1 MRFLELRRKGIRDG
15 YKAVSAE
22 TLSKEEG
29 WREEARQSIDEMMKD
44 PVIGRLLKRS
54 SLTIAQFETLLIDQL
69 GHDIANKQLT
79 REEMAH
85 ITRKNRRIS
94 RGAMNRTLRQAKN
107 NVSEAIHT
115 ILLLGYGGLFESPS
129 LAPFVEASEQLK
141 SQTSQM
147 RETTQLDLKSYAA
160 SVEAL
165 LDDLEEAFNA
175 IYGKTR
181 HA

>member
-1 MRFLELRRKGIRDG
+1 MRSLGLQRKGIRDG
-15 YKAVSAE
+15 YKVVSAE
-22 TLSKEEG
+22 TLNKEG
-29 WREEARQSIDEMMKD
+29 GLREETRQSIDEMMKD
-44 PVIGRLLKRS
+44 PVVGRLLKRS
-54 SLTIAQFETLLIDQL
+54 SLTIAQFETLLVDQL

-79 REEMAH
+79 REEMAY
-85 ITRKNRRIS
+85 ITRKSRRIS
-94 RGAMNRTLRQAKN
+94 RGAMNRTLKQAKN

-141 SQTSQM
+141 SQTNQM
-147 RETTQLDLKSYAA
+147 RETTQSDLKSYAA

-165 LDDLEEAFNA
+165 LDHLEEAFNA

-181 HA
+181 DA

>member
-1 MRFLELRRKGIRDG
+1 MRSLELQRKRIRDG
-15 YKAVSAE
+15 YKVVSAE

-29 WREEARQSIDEMMKD
+29 LREETRQSIDEMMKD
-44 PVIGRLLKRS
+44 PVVGRLLKRS
-54 SLTIAQFETLLIDQL
+54 SLTIAQFETLLVDQL

-85 ITRKNRRIS
+85 ITRKSRRIS

-141 SQTSQM
+141 SQTNQM
-147 RETTQLDLKSYAA
+147 RETTQSDLKSYAA

-165 LDDLEEAFNA
+165 LDHLEEAFNA

-181 HA
+181 DA